1 MVDVT
6 LEVVLVVP
14 ESINL
19 ASVQSLSIIYT
30 SPDTSYCKEGLELR

>member
-19 ASVQSLSIIYT
+19 ASVQSLSILIPSLILHTAKNY
-30 SPDTSYCKEGLELR
+30 